1 MPACC
6 VFEKSY
12 MLLKKSQVNS
22 FLRGNFKN
30 VVSFDQINVQ
40 TVQLIH
46 NKRVDLFAS
55 KVQFYSW
62 KQGTVFVNDYTA
74 QS

>member
-1 MPACC
+1 MF

-55 KVQFYSW
+55 KVQFYS
-62 KQGTVFVNDYTA
+62 
-74 QS
+74 